1 MSLLY
6 TGGPYKQANGTSI
19 SASSTRVD
27 GGSMKSNSASNE
39 NFRNVLY
46 QQGSNLNTKVVA
58 GVDLGQADWGSLV
71 TASSAT
77 ATGITN
83 GTGQWA
89 GLALINISSGGYVV
103 GDPIYVRNLST
114 GSATT
119 GIYDGIHRVVGISN
133 VSAFVLNT
141 PYVYDAT
148 GGATEI
154 RIRTGPNGNGDVAS
168 QDRRNFIF
176 MKGTGQTHGVAN
188 TKLMS
193 ASSDYGRS
201 KVHSVKAVRT
211 QKVATAIRAGNLVLA
226 SGKFSTPPTQSN
238 DFAGWG
244 TDEVTQN
251 SSTNYGLKGEFVYR
265 YGGPSGSL
273 NDYNGKTA

>member
-6 TGGPYKQANGTSI
+6 TGGPYKQNNGTSI

-46 QQGSNLNTKVVA
+46 QQGRNINTKVVA
-58 GVDLGQADWGSLV
+58 GVDLGQADWGSLF

-77 ATGITN
+77 ATGIIN

-89 GLALINISSGGYVV
+89 GLAVINMNTPSYTT
-103 GDPIYVRNLST
+103 GDPVYVRNLST
-114 GSATT
+114 GVTTT
-119 GIYDGIHRVVGISN
+119 GVYDGIHRIVA
-133 VSAFVLNT
+133 VSSTNAFVLNT

-154 RIRTGPNGNGDVAS
+154 RFRAPVGNVAS

-211 QKVATAIRAGNLVLA
+211 QRVATAIRAGNLVLA
-226 SGKFSTPPTQSN
+226 SGKFSTPPTQVN